1 MRAQW
6 SVGVSIVIGAGYCGS
21 NTMRIVHRYKQ
32 ISVQNRG
39 ATCPGSYVFQVRSYP
54 FQVRTYLFQVVLI
67 LGERSWEIHGD
78 IRLTKFSL
86 HANTLRAEP
95 MFHFRSYHP
104 RSWAIPL
111 DKALTRC
118 FIG

>member
-54 FQVRTYLFQVVLI
+54 FQVRSYPFQVRSYPFQVRTYLFQVVLI

-78 IRLTKFSL
+78 IRLSFPYMQT
-86 HANTLRAEP
+86 H
-95 MFHFRSYHP
+95 
-104 RSWAIPL
+104 
-111 DKALTRC
+111 
-118 FIG
+118 